1 MNHRHAKHPKGN
13 SAHLLLQVSDAGL
26 ARYYFFQGF
35 VATFAVL
42 YPFFGRAFDVFG
54 YHNRVVSTVLIL
66 IVIVISIPRF
76 SCARARHG
84 LGALVLGLIALA
96 VLYADPVQRGE
107 LFHVQFETG
116 YYEGKL
122 ARLFQ
127 LSVPVF
133 VLGYLVSSSRV
144 RSSFIRGSWW
154 AIFVSGLIGLGI
166 LITHRQYFLG
176 QTCEISS
183 SFQEQQLFS
192 TIGLS
197 IVLTLATILVLDTVP
212 WTGRDYLWAPWCGLL
227 MVLSVLLLR
236 QRAHLIVICLL
247 VLARFWNKRR
257 RLASLAAVAIV
268 FGVAVGMV
276 IKHYRELVITET
288 VQLYW
293 AAAADG
299 RMVRGRTDLA
309 ALAIA
314 GIRENTLGHGLGAF
328 DVHHCKPYPHNRFLE
343 AFYELGIGGA
353 VCVGWMC
360 VLGLRRLPG
369 LFTAQQSSRASPS
382 LWFLHAAVVF
392 LLAHELK
399 AGSLECISI
408 YIYFLFITPTV
419 SRLGDLRGQ
428 TTVPLRAHAP
438 GIHGRSTAR
447 PRAGLPPGQRI
458 LGRPC

>member
-1 MNHRHAKHPKGN
+1 MNHRNAKHPKGN
-13 SAHLLLQVSDAGL
+13 SADLLLRVSDAGL
-26 ARYYFFQGF
+26 ARYYFLQGF

-42 YPFFGRAFDVFG
+42 YPFFGRAFNVFG

-76 SCARARHG
+76 SHARARHG
-84 LGALVLGLIALA
+84 LGALALGLTAFA
-96 VLYADPVQRGE
+96 VLYADPLQRGE
-107 LFHVQFETG
+107 IFHVQFEMG

-154 AIFVSGLIGLGI
+154 AIFASGLIGLGV
-166 LITHRQYFLG
+166 LITHRRYFLG
-176 QTCEISS
+176 QTCEISL
-183 SFQEQQLFS
+183 SFHDQQLFS

-197 IVLTLATILVLDTVP
+197 VVLTLATILILDMVP
-212 WTGRDYLWAPWCGLL
+212 WTGRDYFWAPWCGLL
-227 MVLSVLLLR
+227 LVFSVLLLR
-236 QRAHLIVICLL
+236 QRAHMIVICVL
-247 VLARFWNKRR
+247 VLTRFWNRRKRF
-257 RLASLAAVAIV
+257 ASLAAAAIV
-268 FGVAVGMV
+268 FGVAAGMV

-293 AAAADG
+293 AAAANG

-314 GIRENTLGHGLGAF
+314 GIREDPLGHGLGAF
-328 DVHHCKPYPHNRFLE
+328 DAHHSKPYPHNRFLE

-353 VCVGWMC
+353 VCVAWMC

-369 LFTAQQSSRASPS
+369 LFTAQHSSRASPS

-419 SRLGDLRGQ
+419 SRLAEPRGR
-428 TTVPLRAHAP
+428 TTVPLRAHVP
-438 GIHGRSTAR
+438 GMHRRSTGR

>member
-1 MNHRHAKHPKGN
+1 M
-13 SAHLLLQVSDAGL
+13 
-26 ARYYFFQGF
+26 
-35 VATFAVL
+35 
-42 YPFFGRAFDVFG
+42 
-54 YHNRVVSTVLIL
+54 
-66 IVIVISIPRF
+66 
-76 SCARARHG
+76 
-84 LGALVLGLIALA
+84 
-96 VLYADPVQRGE
+96 
-107 LFHVQFETG
+107 QFEAG

-133 VLGYLVSSSRV
+133 VLGYLVSSSRG
-144 RSSFIRGSWW
+144 RSPFVRGSWW
-154 AIFVSGLIGLGI
+154 AILVSGLIGLGL

-176 QTCEISS
+176 QTCEISV
-183 SFQEQQLFS
+183 SFYEEQLFS
-192 TIGLS
+192 PIGLS
-197 IVLTLATILVLDTVP
+197 IVLTLATILVLDMVP

-247 VLARFWNKRR
+247 VLAKFWNKRR

-268 FGVAVGMV
+268 FGVAAGMV

-328 DVHHCKPYPHNRFLE
+328 DVHHSKPYPHNRFLE

-360 VLGLRRLPG
+360 VLGLRGLPG
-369 LFTAQQSSRASPS
+369 LFAAGHSSRASPS
-382 LWFLHAAVVF
+382 VWFLQAAAVL

-399 AGSLECISI
+399 AGSLECIST
-408 YIYFLFITPTV
+408 YLYFLFIMPPV
-419 SRLGDLRGQ
+419 ARRAGRPGR
-428 TTVPLRAHAP
+428 TTMPLRSSHGGNEPPLPRPAP
-438 GIHGRSTAR
+438 AV
-447 PRAGLPPGQRI
+447 LPPCHRV
-458 LGRPC
+458 LRRAS